1 MVDDK
6 ERQRL
11 VSTIFLLADALVL
24 SNFTAFHVL
33 SDPSRLTLNVTIISW
48 VIFVAVLIAVNIWL
62 HYVYLKKPQNKAR
75 SASP

>member
-1 MVDDK
+1 MVDDE
-6 ERQRL
+6 ERKRL
-11 VSTIFLLADALVL
+11 VFTIFLLADALVA

-33 SDPSRLTLNVTIISW
+33 SDPERLTFNVTIISW

-62 HYVYLKKPQNKAR
+62 YYVYLKKPQNQAR